1 MLSSCAIHYG
11 KCKCWPANVTPNTLI
26 NSLLVLL
33 SVSKECK
40 CIFTTTSN
48 FMSPNQ
54 DALYQML
61 NMLYITLKC
70 EWLMLF
76 LKKNHICLV
85 VWPLK
90 SLMLDQLNRWK
101 SLVIS
106 AEAILRQSNMD
117 TKVVQGEEMFAP
129 QTAVYLMFNYTSFS
143 LFYTFSRIRNAVFLI
158 SKISWWVKTTLYIPL
173 QEAILPNPRW
183 NMMKTLREKIGLRAI
198 T

>member
-11 KCKCWPANVTPNTLI
+11 KCKCWPANMTPNTLI

-48 FMSPNQ
+48 CMSPNQ

-76 LKKNHICLV
+76 LKKEPHLPCRVTPEKSHVRSVKQMEISGHLGWSYFAREQYGYESCSRWGNVCPTNCCIFNVQLYFVFSVLHIQQN
-85 VWPLK
+85 
-90 SLMLDQLNRWK
+90 S
-101 SLVIS
+101 
-106 AEAILRQSNMD
+106 
-117 TKVVQGEEMFAP
+117 
-129 QTAVYLMFNYTSFS
+129 
-143 LFYTFSRIRNAVFLI
+143 
-158 SKISWWVKTTLYIPL
+158 
-173 QEAILPNPRW
+173 
-183 NMMKTLREKIGLRAI
+183 
-198 T
+198 